1 MAHYCFRNR
10 LLGMLRPKGPNN
22 IFPHLT
28 GVVTKGR
35 KNVTTAATTITDHLA
50 TVIDTMI
57 TDHMTIDTGKI
68 TATDIATTTVIT
80 MTTGLRDLT
89 KVEGHMIVI
98 GVTGHMTE
106 IIGAEIIAEMTGG
119 SNINLVA
126 KS

>member
-22 IFPHLT
+22 SFPQLT
-28 GVVTKGR
+28 GVVMRGR
-35 KNVTTAATTITDHLA
+35 KNVTTAATTITDHLG

-57 TDHMTIDTGKI
+57 TDHMTIDTGRI
-68 TATDIATTTVIT
+68 TGTDMATTTVIT
-80 MTTGLRDLT
+80 MTTGRRDHT

-106 IIGAEIIAEMTGG
+106 IIEAGIIAEMTGG
-119 SNINLVA
+119 SNFNLVA
-126 KS
+126 